1 MSILEGAIEGG
12 MQSICLIIFLLVEL
26 AIGTSDSDA
35 LLELKKGIQTDPS
48 GKVLVSWDSKSLAS
62 DGCPQNWYGISCSDG
77 RVASITLNDMGLVGE
92 FDFSAIAGLKMLR
105 NLSVP
110 NNKLLGTITK
120 EVGSIESLEFFD
132 LSHNMFRGS
141 ISSQLTNLKK
151 LVVLNLSSNNFEGTI
166 PSGFG
171 YLEQLKYL
179 DLQSNAFSGD
189 VMLLLS
195 QLGSVVHVDLS
206 SNQFSGFLDLGLGN
220 SSFVSKI
227 QYLNISHN
235 TLAGELFPHDGM
247 PYFDSLQVF
256 DASYNQFVGNVPSFN
271 FIVSLRILRL
281 GSNQLTGSIPEA
293 LLQDSSMILVEL
305 DLSFN
310 QLEGP
315 VGSITSATLK
325 NLNLSSN
332 RLSASLPAKVGHC
345 AIIDLSNNMLSGN
358 LSRIQSWG
366 NYVEV
371 IELSS
376 NSLTGTLPNQTSQ
389 FLRLTSFKISNN
401 SLEGILPPV
410 LGMYPEL
417 KNIDFSLNQLSGFLL
432 PSLFN
437 STRLTDLNLS
447 YNNFTGPI
455 PLQTFLGLHL
465 ADSTQNLSL
474 VSLDLSHN
482 SLTGHL
488 PLDIGKFHN
497 IVFLDLSNNHFEG
510 GIPDDLPDELKGFNV
525 SYNNLSGVVPEN
537 LRRFPDSAF
546 HPGNSLLIFPYP
558 PASPQDVPNMTFG
571 GHRSHKKSAIR
582 AALIAGLVGGVS
594 VIALLAIIIY
604 YRAHWHES
612 RRHSSEGN
620 GEKKGIQQ
628 GVSSLPR
635 VSALHKNVDP
645 SLISLHSPQD
655 QSSSSKMRP
664 AHEHVGTS
672 SVVQRAKDLGMSE
685 SVRINE
691 GISSPVSHMLS
702 ANPSSSKNQQ
712 LSENPGSIKICSPD
726 KLAGDLHL
734 FDDSLMFT
742 AEELSRAPAEVI
754 GRSCHGMLCKAVL
767 DSGHVLAVKWL
778 KEGIAKGRKEFIR
791 EAKKLGNIRHPN
803 LVSLRGYYWGPKEH
817 EKLIISNYIN
827 APCLAFYLHDPRN
840 LPPLSLDERLKVA
853 IDVARCL
860 NYLHNE
866 RAIPHGNLKSTNIL
880 IETPNLNALL
890 TDYSLHRIMTS
901 AGTAEQV
908 LNAGALGYR
917 PPEFATTSKPC
928 PSLLSDVY
936 AFGVILLELLTGK
949 SSAEIV
955 SGNLGVVDLT
965 EWVRLLAAENR
976 SIECFD
982 KVILGSH
989 NEHPPGGLDDMLLV
1003 ALGCILPACERP
1015 DMRTIFQDLSSIVL
1029 EEAPAR

>member
-1 MSILEGAIEGG
+1 
-12 MQSICLIIFLLVEL
+12 MQSICLIILLLVEL
-26 AIGTSDSDA
+26 AIGTLDSDA
-35 LLELKKGIQTDPS
+35 LLELKKGIQKDPF
-48 GKVLVSWDSKSLAS
+48 GKVLGSWDSKSLAS

-77 RVASITLNDMGLVGE
+77 CVTSITLNDMGLVGN
-92 FDFSAIAGLKMLR
+92 FDFSAIARLKMLR
-105 NLSVP
+105 NLSVA
-110 NNKLLGTITK
+110 NNQLLGTITK
-120 EVGSIESLEFFD
+120 EVGSIESLESFD
-132 LSHNMFRGS
+132 LSCNKFHGS
-141 ISSQLTNLKK
+141 IPSQLTNLKK
-151 LVVLNLSSNNFEGTI
+151 LVLLNLSSNNFEGTI

-171 YLEQLKYL
+171 NLEQLTYL
-179 DLQSNAFSGD
+179 DLRSNAFSGD
-189 VMLLLS
+189 VMRLLS

-206 SNQFSGFLDLGLGN
+206 SNQFSGSLDLGLGN
-220 SSFVSKI
+220 SSFVATI

-235 TLAGELFPHDGM
+235 TLAGELFPNDGM
-247 PYFDSLQVF
+247 PYFDSLDVF

-271 FIVSLRILRL
+271 FIVSLSILRL
-281 GSNQLTGSIPEA
+281 GSNQLNGSLPEA
-293 LLQDSSMILVEL
+293 LLQDSSMILSEL

-315 VGSITSATLK
+315 IGSITSATLK

-332 RLSASLPAKVGHC
+332 KLSGSLPAKVGHC

-358 LSRIQSWG
+358 LSRIQNWG
-366 NYVEV
+366 NYVEI

-389 FLRLTSFKISNN
+389 FLRLTLFKISNN
-401 SLEGILPPV
+401 SLEGVLPPV

-417 KNIDFSLNQLSGFLL
+417 KIIDFSLNQLNGFLL

-447 YNNFTGPI
+447 YNSFTGPI
-455 PLQTFLGLHL
+455 PLQTFLGLPL

-488 PLDIGKFHN
+488 PLEIGKFHN
-497 IVFLDLSNNHFEG
+497 MVCLDLSNNHFEG
-510 GIPDDLPDELKGFNV
+510 GIPDDLPNELKGFNV
-525 SYNNLSGVVPEN
+525 SYNNLSGVIPEN

-558 PASPQDVPNMTFG
+558 PPSSSYMTLG
-571 GHRSHKKSAIR
+571 GHRSHKKFAIK
-582 AALIAGLVGGVS
+582 AALIAGLVGGFF
-594 VIALLAIIIY
+594 VIALLTILIY
-604 YRAHWHES
+604 YRPHWHES
-612 RRHSSEGN
+612 RRNSSEGN
-620 GEKKGIQQ
+620 GEGKGIQQ
-628 GVSSLPR
+628 GVSSLPH
-635 VSALHKNVDP
+635 VSALHKNVDS
-645 SLISLHSPQD
+645 SLISLNFPHD
-655 QSSSSKMRP
+655 HSSSSQMGS
-664 AHEHVGTS
+664 AHEHVDTA
-672 SVVQRAKDLGMSE
+672 SVVQRPKDLGMSE
-685 SVRINE
+685 SVRKNE
-691 GISSPVSHMLS
+691 GISSTVSLMSS
-702 ANPSSSKNQQ
+702 ANPSSSENQH
-712 LSENPGSIKICSPD
+712 LSENTGSLKIPSPD
-726 KLAGDLHL
+726 KLAGDLYL

-778 KEGIAKGRKEFIR
+778 KEGISKGRKGFTR
-791 EAKKLGNIRHPN
+791 EAKKLGNIKHPN

-827 APCLAFYLHDPRN
+827 APCLAFYLHGTDPRK
-840 LPPLSLDERLKVA
+840 LLPLSLDERLKVA
-853 IDVARCL
+853 VDVARCL

-880 IETPNLNALL
+880 IEAPNLNALL
-890 TDYSLHRIMTS
+890 TDYSLHRLMTS

-917 PPEFATTSKPC
+917 PPEFASTNKPC

-949 SSAEIV
+949 TAEIV
-955 SGNLGVVDLT
+955 SGNPGVADLT

-982 KVILGSH
+982 RLILGSH
-989 NEHPPGGLDDMLLV
+989 DEHPPGGLDDMLRV
-1003 ALGCILPACERP
+1003 AFRCILPACERP
-1015 DMRTIFQDLSSIVL
+1015 DMKTIFEDLSSIIL